1 MKKKSI
7 NNRSKTYIPIRRQ
20 FPTLPKSKKATQIVE
35 KSENVE
41 ELVMNNDNID
51 INQLALLVNICHVVA
66 DINEQFS
73 LEISEILRHANP
85 NLQLQFQRSIKQIRY
100 HSADM
105 VRFVDKHNSEQFSEG
120 FGETADA
127 LKEVIMDFFRSKT

>member
-1 MKKKSI
+1 MKKNKSKI
-7 NNRSKTYIPIRRQ
+7 YIPTRRQ
-20 FPTLPKSKKATQIVE
+20 FPTLPKPKQATQIVE
-35 KSENVE
+35 KKEAVE
-41 ELVMNNDNID
+41 DLVMKNNNID
-51 INQLALLVNICHVVA
+51 VNRLALLVNICHVVA
-66 DINEQFS
+66 DVNEQLS
-73 LEISEILRHANP
+73 LEISEILWHAKP

-127 LKEVIMDFFRSKT
+127 LKEVIMDFFRSKK